1 MNLSESD
8 ILDAIGKASNA
19 RHVCRG
25 PECTREPKA
34 RGLCGGHYQ
43 QVRRGRPLTAIR
55 AYGVSSVCQKC
66 GTAEYA
72 KGLCNR
78 CYQQAR
84 RTGTLPNSGT
94 NVPRTGR

>member
-43 QVRRGRPLTAIR
+43 QVRRGRPLTVIR
-55 AYGVSSVCQKC
+55 EYGVASVCRIC
-66 GTAEYA
+66 GLPEYA
-72 KGLCNR
+72 KQLCNMH
-78 CYQQAR
+78 YQQR
-84 RTGTLPNSGT
+84 RRGTL
-94 NVPRTGR
+94 R